1 MTGLP
6 ASLRFSSAHYTLT
19 FLAIFVLASLFSA
32 MTFADEP
39 PQTFRLNVSPNGYPP
54 YLIVDQA
61 APSGI
66 MWDVFSLI
74 AGRIGYTVE
83 AVKIPRKRVD
93 ELLFE
98 GYFDGTPRAVEW
110 TKHPEDFVFTAP
122 IVTVEEVF
130 FVPRGSDLT
139 YDQPEDLFGKTIVTP
154 LGYYYPVLQ
163 PHFESGAIKRFE
175 VPRDRDMFTFAR
187 HNERFD
193 AIVAE
198 RRLGQWLL
206 RNLGLRDEFVSL
218 PKNLTHFGYRIM
230 VRKEFADFIEPFNK
244 ELRHIQENGELDAI
258 LANYR

>member
-1 MTGLP
+1 MTCLP
-6 ASLRFSSAHYTLT
+6 ASQRFPAARTLLI
-19 FLAIFVLASLFSA
+19 FLAFLFIAALSPEASQ
-32 MTFADEP
+32 ADETTK
-39 PQTFRLNVSPNGYPP
+39 TFRLNVSPNGYPP

-61 APSGI
+61 TPSGI

-74 AGRIGYTVE
+74 ASRIGYTVE

-93 ELLFE
+93 ELLFD
-98 GYFDGTPRAVEW
+98 GYFDGTPRAIEW

-139 YDQPEDLFGKTIVTP
+139 YEKPEDLFGKTIVTP

-187 HNERFD
+187 HNDRFD

-198 RRLGQWLL
+198 RRLGQWIL

-218 PKNLTHFGYRIM
+218 PKNLTQFGYRIM
-230 VRKEFADFIEPFNK
+230 LRKEFADLIEPFNE
-244 ELRHIQENGELDAI
+244 ELRRIQENGELEAI